1 MTKVLFVKASF
12 SKFILEAMVNDPV
25 GTAGRRAIE
34 GFGPDAYLAK
44 LREVVQSIAPRSR

>member
-12 SKFILEAMVNDPV
+12 SKFIREAMVNDP
-25 GTAGRRAIE
+25 E
-34 GFGPDAYLAK
+34 K